1 MDSTRQTKE
10 VTPDEI
16 RKFLLTTYSEPITAM
31 RINIREL
38 PDDFDF
44 LLSGVID
51 SFGILE
57 MISAIENEFQIQLD
71 LSLLD
76 AEDISRIGPLT
87 RYIARNANER
97 WFTAA
102 NWLDSRRGVAVD
114 EVLGMT
120 ERLLPGLKNRIL
132 QVFARIAPGA
142 TTLRVRLNRWR
153 GVKIGKNVWIG
164 YDAIIE
170 TSCPELVTI
179 HDGAAIGIRVTIIAH
194 NREQRGVV
202 IEEDATLGAGVI
214 VLPAVTIGRGAMVAA
229 GSVVT
234 KSVPPKTMVQ
244 GNPAQ
249 PIATIEVPF
258 GLNVSVKEFAKGL
271 KPLRQR

>member
-1 MDSTRQTKE
+1 
-10 VTPDEI
+10 
-16 RKFLLTTYSEPITAM
+16 
-31 RINIREL
+31 
-38 PDDFDF
+38 
-44 LLSGVID
+44 
-51 SFGILE
+51 
-57 MISAIENEFQIQLD
+57 
-71 LSLLD
+71 
-76 AEDISRIGPLT
+76 
-87 RYIARNANER
+87 
-97 WFTAA
+97 
-102 NWLDSRRGVAVD
+102 
-114 EVLGMT
+114 MT

-179 HDGAAIGIRVTIIAH
+179 HDRAAIGIRVTIIAH